1 MYCGPGA
8 RGGCSPTICLH
19 GGPRS
24 TTSAPGDVKG
34 PGSVF
39 MGLCVTG
46 CVSPKAGMCSARH
59 CATNPPPPSDP
70 HPLPSLL
77 RTRVLLWTHE
87 LCRTHRPGRCEPPRT
102 ARLPAR
108 KLPRSYGETVTF
120 LLKMARSVYKPYSI
134 RPKFRNFSHTLPAM
148 ISYEMLQNV
157 TLSELYCLRACPE
170 RSRRSLP
177 RVPRGDGGESP
188 VSQRRYPQERL
199 LPWPPAEVRGSFLDT
214 L

>member
-1 MYCGPGA
+1 MTRRAYPSALSDREWLLPPPKPGGRPLKYSRREEVNA
-8 RGGCSPTICLH
+8 IRYVLRTGCVWRMLPPICLH

-24 TTSAPGDVKG
+24 TTSAPGDVMG

-46 CVSPKAGMCSARH
+46 CVSPKAGMCSAKH

-87 LCRTHRPGRCEPPRT
+87 LCWTHRPGRCEPPRT

-120 LLKMARSVYKPYSI
+120 LLKMARSVYRPYSI
-134 RPKFRNFSHTLPAM
+134 RLN
-148 ISYEMLQNV
+148 
-157 TLSELYCLRACPE
+157 SETFPT
-170 RSRRSLP
+170 RSQL
-177 RVPRGDGGESP
+177 
-188 VSQRRYPQERL
+188 
-199 LPWPPAEVRGSFLDT
+199 
-214 L
+214 